1 MKASFNPLTK
11 EDYNFFIRYL
21 KEKGLFSE
29 FCYEIRRQIRRRQCA
44 KFQKS
49 IYARLKSSTQI
60 LMDYINWTEARYKD
74 ENGCNGWAKIYHDYV
89 TFKLK
94 YEIKE
99 CTKLLGT
106 PIEYIKNT
114 KKR

>member
-1 MKASFNPLTK
+1 
-11 EDYNFFIRYL
+11 
-21 KEKGLFSE
+21 
-29 FCYEIRRQIRRRQCA
+29 
-44 KFQKS
+44 
-49 IYARLKSSTQI
+49 
-60 LMDYINWTEARYKD
+60 MDYINWTEARYKD